1 LDRIGKMKLFDP
13 SCEEPGDKG
22 PLAMGEKGGEKPLS
36 LPIGVE
42 ACNDAERG
50 PPSCGTDELV

>member
-1 LDRIGKMKLFDP
+1 
-13 SCEEPGDKG
+13 
-22 PLAMGEKGGEKPLS
+22 MGEKGGEKPLS

-42 ACNDAERG
+42 AFNDAEPG